1 MLRDK
6 TIVLGVSGGIAA
18 YKAAE
23 LVRLL
28 VKQGAAVHVIM
39 TRAATEFVTPLTFQ
53 TLSANPVH
61 TELFG
66 LIEERD
72 IGHIS
77 LADRADLFVVA
88 PATANLIGKIAAGI
102 ADDLLST
109 TIMAT
114 KAPVLLAPAMN
125 TNMYLNPVYREN
137 EEKLRRHG
145 YLFAGPVSGQLACG
159 WEGEGKLQDP
169 AIILEEAICALSPKD
184 LDGEQVL
191 VTAGPTR
198 EELDPVRYLSNHSSG
213 KMGYAIAVAAR
224 RRGARV
230 TLVTGPVCLEEP
242 PGIETIRVVSA
253 AEMREAVLGR
263 FEASTIVVKAAA
275 VADYR
280 PETRAATKIKK
291 SGGNMDVRLAKTH
304 DILAEIGRRKTSQV
318 IVGFAAETGDLA
330 GNASRKMEEKN
341 LDMIV
346 ANDVTREG
354 AGFAVD
360 TNIVKLIS
368 RDGRVEDLPL
378 MAKKSLAGIIL
389 DRVLAMK
396 NQGRRPARG

>member
-145 YLFAGPVSGQLACG
+145 YLFAAPF
-159 WEGEGKLQDP
+159 P
-169 AIILEEAICALSPKD
+169 ASWPA
-184 LDGEQVL
+184 
-191 VTAGPTR
+191 AGR
-198 EELDPVRYLSNHSSG
+198 ARASSRIRRSSSKRRYAPS
-213 KMGYAIAVAAR
+213 VPR
-224 RRGARV
+224 
-230 TLVTGPVCLEEP
+230 TLT
-242 PGIETIRVVSA
+242 
-253 AEMREAVLGR
+253 
-263 FEASTIVVKAAA
+263 
-275 VADYR
+275 
-280 PETRAATKIKK
+280 
-291 SGGNMDVRLAKTH
+291 
-304 DILAEIGRRKTSQV
+304 
-318 IVGFAAETGDLA
+318 
-330 GNASRKMEEKN
+330 ASRSWSPPDRPGRN
-341 LDMIV
+341 W
-346 ANDVTREG
+346 TR
-354 AGFAVD
+354 
-360 TNIVKLIS
+360 
-368 RDGRVEDLPL
+368 
-378 MAKKSLAGIIL
+378 
-389 DRVLAMK
+389 
-396 NQGRRPARG
+396 